1 MNGAEGEEGYM
12 ELARELADF
21 LGSVEQRLG
30 TMLADGEAGPG
41 VKGDTLMEAARHLCI
56 GTGGKRAR
64 PMLVRLFGGAVNVA
78 PETLVD
84 VAVAAEM
91 IHSSSLLHDD
101 VVDAGMYRR
110 ARPTVNA
117 RWGNIV
123 AVMSGD
129 LILSTA
135 LHRLAHLDARLT
147 QTALSVVVEMSR
159 AAITEVEA
167 RGNLELPLERLR
179 FIAEGKTGSL
189 FGWCGSAAATLA
201 GQPEAARRF
210 DLFGRRFGVAFQIA
224 DDIRDV
230 LGTDPGKPRYADVLS
245 GTPSLPI
252 LLAVARDGTLKTKL
266 KDAWAFTT
274 VNPERTRAIGDAIEA
289 TGVVELAMERMNKEL
304 EAAVD
309 ALGPYAQQGT
319 GAELVDWARKL
330 SVGIAAQAQE
340 RSRAA

>member
-1 MNGAEGEEGYM
+1 M

-30 TMLADGEAGPG
+30 TMLADGDAGPG
-41 VKGDTLMEAARHLCI
+41 VQGDTLMEAARHLCL
-56 GTGGKRAR
+56 GAGGKRAR
-64 PMLVRLFGGAVNVA
+64 PLLVRLFGGVVGVP
-78 PETLVD
+78 PEKLLD

-135 LHRLAHLDARLT
+135 LHRLAHLDPRLT
-147 QTALSVVVEMSR
+147 QSALSVVVEMSR

-189 FGWCGSAAATLA
+189 FGWCGSAAAMLA
-201 GQPEAARRF
+201 GQPEAAQRF
-210 DLFGRRFGVAFQIA
+210 DVFGRRFGVAFQIA

-245 GTPSLPI
+245 GTPSMPI
-252 LLAVARDGTLKTKL
+252 LLAVAKDPGLKGKL

-289 TGVVELAMERMNKEL
+289 TGAVELAMERMNREL
-304 EAAVD
+304 EAALD